1 VRLLAATCDLLAEAQ
16 GALLFAGDQ
25 SGGPTR
31 QFRLL
36 RRAERLDTE
45 LVSEGLEGVA
55 AGLGT
60 SKRSLLRAFGAIGYD
75 AVNHLVLCRIERRP
89 PRLDLEIYPY
99 LPRARV
105 QGMDHVRGAPNQL
118 RVRSLRSLYCCSDG
132 VRGRGAAMTYLSHRA
147 SFHSI
152 EWIAPS
158 NQLGRRPKNTA
169 TNCLCG
175 FASRRPAVTPD
186 AFLVE
191 AFWSDEFG

>member
-1 VRLLAATCDLLAEAQ
+1 VRLLAATCDVLAEAQ

-75 AVNHLVLCRIERRP
+75 AVKHLVLCRIERRP

-99 LPRARV
+99 LPTLPAKGALTRV
-105 QGMDHVRGAPNQL
+105 SYMEAHAP
-118 RVRSLRSLYCCSDG
+118 
-132 VRGRGAAMTYLSHRA
+132 
-147 SFHSI
+147 
-152 EWIAPS
+152 
-158 NQLGRRPKNTA
+158 RRPDDRNRWTLFHRF
-169 TNCLCG
+169 TDPSCSGIDNLG
-175 FASRRPAVTPD
+175 NI
-186 AFLVE
+186 
-191 AFWSDEFG
+191 G